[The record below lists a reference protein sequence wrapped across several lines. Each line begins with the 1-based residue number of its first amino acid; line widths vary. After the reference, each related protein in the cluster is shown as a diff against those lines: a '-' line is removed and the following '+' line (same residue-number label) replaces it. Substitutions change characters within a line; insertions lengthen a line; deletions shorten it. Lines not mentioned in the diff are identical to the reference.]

1 MFIHINLYSI
11 PSQEKKKK
19 LNIFYFKFDMN
30 TSTSLMPV
38 TPPCFACTTLTAQPP
53 NKICSDLV
61 VTFKYACTDD
71 TCYTTNPCTTL
82 KPDCK
87 KNKLKKPCCIKHMEE
102 EYRKRK

>member
-1 MFIHINLYSI
+1 MYSI
-11 PSQEKKKK
+11 PSQVKQKKKK
-19 LNIFYFKFDMN
+19 FYFKFDTI

-71 TCYTTNPCTTL
+71 TCHTTNPCTTP
-82 KPDCK
+82 KHDCK
-87 KNKLKKPCCIKHMEE
+87 KNKPKKPCCIRHMEE
-102 EYRKRK
+102 EYRKRE